1 MKLTCL
7 ACGQVNRVPEARL
20 AAGPKCGTCGGKLI
34 GGRVPEID
42 AATLDKAVR
51 NDELPLVV
59 DFWAAWCGPCRM
71 MAPEF
76 AKAAMALA
84 PGVRLAKIDTEAHS
98 DVSARFGIRGIPLL
112 ITFQGGREVARH
124 AGRSRRPGSS
134 GGCGAWW
141 RSGLT
146 RLQQLPS
153 RSRSASTDGISRLR
167 GARKPPSSARG
178 GRKHRDAGRRVWAPR
193 PRVDNAMVKALG
205 AGVPMAEDR

>member
-20 AAGPKCGTCGGKLI
+20 AAGPKCGTCGEKLI

-76 AKAAMALA
+76 AKAAAALA
-84 PGVRLAKIDTEAHS
+84 PKARLAKIDTEAHS

-112 ITFQGGREVARH
+112 ITFQGGREVARQ
-124 AGRSRRPGSS
+124 AGAQPAAGIERWVRSVV
-134 GGCGAWW
+134 AE
-141 RSGLT
+141 
-146 RLQQLPS
+146 
-153 RSRSASTDGISRLR
+153 
-167 GARKPPSSARG
+167 
-178 GRKHRDAGRRVWAPR
+178 RV
-193 PRVDNAMVKALG
+193 
-205 AGVPMAEDR
+205 